1 MTKYRALAID
11 IYEFDTSK
19 VNFAESFVIDDI
31 VQIFSLMKTKLNSTP
46 GMIVMMMT
54 IMYSIR

>member
-1 MTKYRALAID
+1 MAKMYRTLSLD

-31 VQIFSLMKTKLNSTP
+31 VHIFEVTQTK
-46 GMIVMMMT
+46 
-54 IMYSIR
+54 